1 MADIKISQL
10 PTLTL
15 SEDNDVIVINDV
27 STSATK
33 KITRGNFLSHITKNA
48 VDSGDGVKILG
59 DLVVANE
66 IIADGDISTSGDIAF
81 GSLTDYVNNLTVLR
95 FVNSIT
101 DILAYDSALP
111 TAKALSDYLTENG
124 NSKRKA
130 GTATVLTGTTSI
142 NVAHSFGIPPT
153 RVSVTPAENI
163 ANARK
168 FWASVD
174 STNVTI
180 SLDSNPGSDITFWY
194 DVGVGFS

>member
-59 DLVVANE
+59 DLKVANE

-111 TAKALSDYLTENG
+111 TAKAIGDYLSTNG
-124 NSKRKA
+124 NAKRKT
-130 GTATVLTGTTSI
+130 GTATIVSGTTSI
-142 NVAHSFGIPPT
+142 NVAHGFGEAPT
-153 RVSVTPAENI
+153 RVSVTPAENMGS
-163 ANARK
+163 ATK
-168 FWASVD
+168 FWATVD
-174 STNVTI
+174 GTNVTI
-180 SLDSNPGSDITFWY
+180 NVNTNPGADVDFWY
-194 DVGVGFS
+194 DVGVGFA

>member
-27 STSATK
+27 SASATK
-33 KITRGNFLSHITKNA
+33 KITKGNFLNELAKNII
-48 VDSGDGVKILG
+48 DSGDGVKILG
-59 DLVVANE
+59 DAKIANE
-66 IIADGDISTSGDIAF
+66 VIAGGDISTSGDIAF
-81 GSLTDYVNNLTVLR
+81 GSLTDYVNNLTILR
-95 FVNSIT
+95 FSNSIT
-101 DILAYDSALP
+101 DVLQYDSSLP
-111 TAKALSDYLTENG
+111 TSKALSDYFTENG

-142 NVAHSFGIPPT
+142 NVAHSFGTPPT
-153 RVSVTPAENI
+153 RVSVTPAEDI
-163 ANARK
+163 ANASR

-180 SLDSNPGSDITFWY
+180 SLDSDPGSNITFWY
-194 DVGVGFS
+194 DVGVGFA